1 MVSAVKTNVLQ
12 GGRLGQTFTMEDNIY
27 EVMLQCWQVDM
38 DERPHFNELMDV
50 LQDGADDPHAVS
62 ILMTNLESV

>member
-1 MVSAVKTNVLQ
+1 
-12 GGRLGQTFTMEDNIY
+12 MEDNIY